1 MRDVTPIE
9 KLILEKEA
17 SEIGGMILLILGEP
31 GAGKTFALARMVEK
45 DVENGRIP
53 LWTGQKSC
61 QWIIPAA
68 QEIPVTLWMH
78 ESIEEYEFF
87 TTGSKKD
94 GIESQYIDLEAKEDL
109 DIEIK
114 PFAEPEEVVE
124 NIDTQRLNVYYIP
137 GADGGEKE
145 KYFFQ
150 RMNYKL
156 AKALNERK
164 YGDHITWNA
173 DEIQNIA
180 PDKKKKPFYD
190 LQMNLFPNEWEDFRK
205 NGVSK
210 RGTGHGYAE
219 MNWKFYDVKSN
230 GICYMQG
237 GKVHSNH
244 SQIKQSIVNNMRRG
258 EFVVNGFEAGE
269 FEMPDSPKKVFGWI
283 LDHEDVKLK
292 MNMEAEIPDIRPQE
306 IDVEDWLDESPFE
319 KKHLDDMVSVSEAD
333 QELLPWTSREIRR
346 KLSKRKLQG
355 VKLDDKWLLSRTQL
369 INDKS
374 IPIED

>member
-17 SEIGGMILLILGEP
+17 EDIGGMLLLILGEP

-45 DVENGRIP
+45 DMENDRIP

-68 QEIPVTLWMH
+68 QNLPVTLWMH
-78 ESIEEYEFF
+78 ESIEDYQFF

-94 GIESQYIDLEAKEDL
+94 GIESQVVDIERKQDL
-109 DIEIK
+109 DVKIES
-114 PFAEPEEVVE
+114 FEEPEEIVE
-124 NIDTQRLNVYYIP
+124 DIDVNRINVYYIP
-137 GADGGEKE
+137 GADQGEKE

-150 RMNYKL
+150 KMNYKL
-156 AKALNERK
+156 AKALNERE

-180 PDKKKKPFYD
+180 PDKQKKPFYD
-190 LQMNLFPNEWEDFRK
+190 LQMNLLPNEWEDFRK

-210 RGTGHGYAE
+210 RGTGHGYGE
-219 MNWKFYDVKSN
+219 MNWKFYGVKCN

-237 GKVHSNH
+237 GKIHSDH
-244 SQIKQSIVNNMRRG
+244 SQINQGIVNNMSRG

-269 FEMPDSPKKVFGWI
+269 FEMPTSPKKAFGWI
-283 LDHEDVKLK
+283 RDHEDVELK
-292 MNMEAEIPDIRPQE
+292 MKITSDIPDVRPQE
-306 IDVEDWLDESPFE
+306 VDVESWLDQSPFE
-319 KKHLDDMVSVSEAD
+319 KKHLDDMVSVGEAD
-333 QELLPWTSREIRR
+333 KELLPWTSREIRR
-346 KLSKRKLQG
+346 KLSNRDLQG
-355 VKLDDKWLLSRTQL
+355 VKIQDKWLLSRTQL
-369 INDKS
+369 INDES
-374 IPIED
+374 VPIED

>member
-1 MRDVTPIE
+1 MRNVTPIE

-17 SEIGGMILLILGEP
+17 SDVGGMLLLILGEP

-45 DVENGRIP
+45 DIENGRTP

-68 QEIPVTLWMH
+68 QDLPVTLWMH
-78 ESIEEYEFF
+78 ESIEDYGFY
-87 TTGSKKD
+87 TTGSKKH
-94 GIESQYIDLEAKEDL
+94 GIESQKINLEAKKDL
-109 DIEIK
+109 DVEIK
-114 PFAEPEEVVE
+114 SFEEPKEIVE
-124 NIDTQRLNVYYIP
+124 NIDINRVNVYYIP

-150 RMNYKL
+150 KMNYKL

-180 PDKKKKPFYD
+180 PDKQKKPFYD
-190 LQMNLFPNEWEDFRK
+190 LQMNLLPNEWEDFRK
-205 NGVSK
+205 NSVSK

-219 MNWKFYDVKSN
+219 MNWKFYGVKAN

-237 GKVHSNH
+237 GKVHKDH
-244 SQIKQSIVNNMRRG
+244 SQIKQKIVNNMKRG

-269 FEMPDSPKKVFGWI
+269 FEMPESPEKVFGWI
-283 LDHEDVKLK
+283 QDHKDVKLR
-292 MNMEAEIPDIRPQE
+292 MNMEADIPDVRPKE
-306 IDVEDWLDESPFE
+306 VDIEDWLDESPFS
-319 KKHLDDMVSVSEAD
+319 KKHLDDMIGVRECEE
-333 QELLPWTSREIRR
+333 ELLPWTSREIRR
-346 KLSKRKLQG
+346 KLSNRDLQG
-355 VKLDDKWLLSRTQL
+355 VKLGDKWLLSRTQL
-369 INDKS
+369 IDDES

>member
-1 MRDVTPIE
+1 MREVTPIE
-9 KLILEKEA
+9 KLILEEEA
-17 SEIGGMILLILGEP
+17 EDVGGMLLLILGEP
-31 GAGKTFALARMVEK
+31 GAGKTFALSRMVEK
-45 DVENGRIP
+45 DIQNDRTP

-68 QEIPVTLWMH
+68 QNLPITLWMH
-78 ESIEEYEFF
+78 ESIESYEFY

-94 GIESQYIDLEAKEDL
+94 NIESQKINLESKKDL
-109 DIEIK
+109 DIKIKDFEDPKEI
-114 PFAEPEEVVE
+114 VE
-124 NIDTQRLNVYYIP
+124 NIHVGRVNVYYIP

-150 RMNYKL
+150 KMNYKL
-156 AKALNERK
+156 AKALNERTF
-164 YGDHITWNA
+164 GDHITWNA

-180 PDKKKKPFYD
+180 PDKQKKPFYD

-219 MNWKFYDVKSN
+219 MNWKFYGVKCN

-237 GKVHSNH
+237 GKVHKDH
-244 SQIKQSIVNNMRRG
+244 SQINQSSVNNMKRG
-258 EFVVNGFEAGE
+258 QFVVNGFEAGK
-269 FEMPDSPKKVFGWI
+269 FDMPNSPKKVFGWI
-283 LDHEDVKLK
+283 RDHKDVKLR
-292 MNMEAEIPDIRPQE
+292 MTMESDIPDVRPQE
-306 IDVEDWLDESPFE
+306 VDVENWLDESPFD
-319 KKHLDDMVSVSEAD
+319 KKHLDDMVGVREAD
-333 QELLPWTSREIRR
+333 KELLPWTSREIRR
-346 KLSKRKLQG
+346 KLSNRDLQG

-369 INDKS
+369 INDES